1 MKTSTATPSQAPLKP
16 QIRLYQDWLARER
29 GLTFD
34 SYDAL
39 WRWSTTDL
47 DAFWQSCWDYFD
59 LQSPTPHA
67 QALNRNAMP
76 GSVWFEGAQV
86 NYAHQVFRHTQAA
99 HAAGFPALISTNEK
113 GQTRELSWP
122 ELQRQAASLSLRLRE
137 LGVVKGDRVAA
148 YLPNIPEAM
157 VAFLATVS
165 LGAVWSICAPDMG
178 TAAVLDR
185 FKQIEPKIL
194 LACDGVTYAG
204 KDHDRLAVVQALQA
218 ALPSVQHTLLY
229 GNLDAAA
236 GLPNT
241 LSFID
246 ACASD
251 NAEVAAFQPEW
262 LPFDHPLWVVYSS
275 GTTGMPKPIVHGHG
289 GTVLVAVTLKSLH
302 NDVGCSYAPNSWGE
316 RYHWYSSTGWVM
328 WSAQMSGLLSG
339 TTCVIFD
346 GNPGGSKDAP
356 DWGTLWRFAAEH
368 QVTFFGAGAAFF
380 ANCMKAGVDLQ
391 ACGDL
396 SSVRALGT
404 TGSPLSADTQAW
416 GTEQFE
422 RIGTP
427 GIWWCNISGGTDF
440 AGAFIGGNR
449 ELPQN
454 PGRMQCRLL
463 GSAVES
469 WNEQGQP
476 VLDEVGELICS
487 QPLPA
492 MPLYFWGDT
501 DNKRYLS
508 SYFDMYPAGLG
519 RRPGGGDMP
528 ASAGGVWRHGDWL
541 RIYPDGSC
549 VIYGRS
555 DATINRHGLRMGTSE
570 LYRAV
575 EALPEVLDSMVVDLE
590 YLGRESYMPLFVALR
605 PGVTLDDALKQRL
618 NQAIKEALSPRF
630 VPNEVFQVAEIP
642 RTLTGKKQELPIK
655 KLLLGQPLNK
665 VINPDAMAN
674 AACLPWYVAFAQ
686 AYLARNPA

>member
-1 MKTSTATPSQAPLKP
+1 MKTSNASPSQAPFKP

-59 LQSPTPHA
+59 LQSPTPHT

-122 ELQRQAASLSLRLRE
+122 ELQRQAASLALRLRE

-236 GLPNT
+236 SLPNT
-241 LSFID
+241 LSFMD

-251 NAEVAAFQPEW
+251 NAEVAAFPVSYTHLT
-262 LPFDHPLWVVYSS
+262 LPTIYS
-275 GTTGMPKPIVHGHG
+275 V
-289 GTVLVAVTLKSLH
+289 
-302 NDVGCSYAPNSWGE
+302 
-316 RYHWYSSTGWVM
+316 
-328 WSAQMSGLLSG
+328 
-339 TTCVIFD
+339 
-346 GNPGGSKDAP
+346 
-356 DWGTLWRFAAEH
+356 
-368 QVTFFGAGAAFF
+368 
-380 ANCMKAGVDLQ
+380 
-391 ACGDL
+391 
-396 SSVRALGT
+396 
-404 TGSPLSADTQAW
+404 
-416 GTEQFE
+416 
-422 RIGTP
+422 
-427 GIWWCNISGGTDF
+427 
-440 AGAFIGGNR
+440 
-449 ELPQN
+449 
-454 PGRMQCRLL
+454 
-463 GSAVES
+463 
-469 WNEQGQP
+469 
-476 VLDEVGELICS
+476 
-487 QPLPA
+487 
-492 MPLYFWGDT
+492 
-501 DNKRYLS
+501 
-508 SYFDMYPAGLG
+508 
-519 RRPGGGDMP
+519 
-528 ASAGGVWRHGDWL
+528 
-541 RIYPDGSC
+541 
-549 VIYGRS
+549 
-555 DATINRHGLRMGTSE
+555 
-570 LYRAV
+570 
-575 EALPEVLDSMVVDLE
+575 
-590 YLGRESYMPLFVALR
+590 
-605 PGVTLDDALKQRL
+605 
-618 NQAIKEALSPRF
+618 
-630 VPNEVFQVAEIP
+630 
-642 RTLTGKKQELPIK
+642 
-655 KLLLGQPLNK
+655 
-665 VINPDAMAN
+665 
-674 AACLPWYVAFAQ
+674 
-686 AYLARNPA
+686 